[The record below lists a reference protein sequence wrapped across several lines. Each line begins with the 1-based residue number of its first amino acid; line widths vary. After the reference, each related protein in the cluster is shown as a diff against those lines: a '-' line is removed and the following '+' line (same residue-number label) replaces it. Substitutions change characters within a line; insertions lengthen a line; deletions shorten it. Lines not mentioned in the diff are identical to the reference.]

1 MFYQTEFIVMKKL
14 AEINSENL
22 FPAKKRK
29 LCLCNFWEIS
39 IKSVETETWTWN
51 QTRRTWPSAS
61 CPELGCHRR
70 KPWSGRQ
77 VFTSF
82 RSFQYWAIEDK
93 QSCGQK
99 LKLVVLKR
107 QHWQILP
114 QKILTFPTF
123 YSLIFANTYKK
134 HCKTRWHNCSCVK

>member
-39 IKSVETETWTWN
+39 IKSVARGTWTWN

-70 KPWSGRQ
+70 KPWSGKFSLRSA
-77 VFTSF
+77 VFNIEQSK
-82 RSFQYWAIEDK
+82 RSNHVDRSWNWLYCKGKTDRFCHRKFLPFQPFALLSL
-93 QSCGQK
+93 QTP
-99 LKLVVLKR
+99 LKEHR
-107 QHWQILP
+107 
-114 QKILTFPTF
+114 
-123 YSLIFANTYKK
+123 
-134 HCKTRWHNCSCVK
+134 KTRWHNCNCVK